1 MQGMALTSAEC
12 GCIVRSEAD
21 GGYLVVSDFYLGSR
35 AIVVGEEAGA
45 LRLDLLAPVTALS
58 LDFGGTRRARPTG
71 PRSTR
76 HYAYRLAHE
85 LRWQRQTTMPRVSRH
100 SFPCATGSDEGRRI
114 IQRRR
119 FLGRLR

>member
-58 LDFGGTRRARPTG
+58 LDFGGDEAGAADGPAQHAPLRLPAR
-71 PRSTR
+71 S
-76 HYAYRLAHE
+76 
-85 LRWQRQTTMPRVSRH
+85 
-100 SFPCATGSDEGRRI
+100 
-114 IQRRR
+114 
-119 FLGRLR
+119 